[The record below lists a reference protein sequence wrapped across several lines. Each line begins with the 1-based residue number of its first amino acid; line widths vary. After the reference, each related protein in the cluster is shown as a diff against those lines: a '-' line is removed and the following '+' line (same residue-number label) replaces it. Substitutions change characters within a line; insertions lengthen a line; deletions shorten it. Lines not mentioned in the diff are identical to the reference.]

1 MAKKKTKVV
10 PAGTQIDAPS
20 ETQVAITKLA
30 ARVFS
35 AHDRIDKLVNALDKC
50 KRVKGI

>member
-10 PAGTQIDAPS
+10 AAGTQIDAPS
-20 ETQVAITKLA
+20 ETQVAITNLA

-35 AHDRIDKLVNALDKC
+35 AHDRIDKLIEAISKC
-50 KRVKGI
+50 KKVKGI